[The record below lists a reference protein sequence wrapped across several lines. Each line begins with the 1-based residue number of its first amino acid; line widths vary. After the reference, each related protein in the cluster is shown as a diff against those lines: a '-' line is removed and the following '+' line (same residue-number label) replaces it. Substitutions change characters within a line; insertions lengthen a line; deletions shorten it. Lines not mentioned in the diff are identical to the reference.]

1 MTMAGRRIAVAAGIV
16 LLLAGGVAG
25 VWLYRTLGH
34 GGPLKTVYAAF
45 DKQDDWKEYGGTWQY
60 VDGVM
65 RNISDERG
73 AKLMSGSVGWTNYSV
88 EADVLLLGQYGDAG
102 LILRASDEEQGVD
115 AYHGYMAGL
124 RDLDNALLLGRA
136 DYGWKEYV
144 AKTIAPRVYAQQWY
158 HLKFL
163 AYGCDFAVATTTPS
177 GETISAAVE
186 DPGCLPA
193 GRFGLK
199 SYNTGAE
206 WKNVVVRP
214 ATAQD
219 LASMTGGVTPPR
231 AEPNAYPLGSI
242 PAPYDRYFE
251 PLQRDLE
258 AHHSDINAR
267 TIDSLRLL
275 PPDVSTQVTLHGVV
289 TLTSP
294 VLYVQDS
301 TGGLAIPAAHI
312 QAPVEIGDEIEAHGD
327 AVPRDFSSVLE
338 HADVRPLWSHTPVL
352 PVAVTAYQASTGAF
366 DAEYIEIEGVL
377 QGKQDEEGNRHVLVL
392 DDGSQS
398 FRAIA
403 VGEGPTA
410 HFGNLKLRSRIRL
423 RGICVVDPAY
433 TKDQTSFAVLLP
445 SLRDVEVLAGP
456 PWWTTGHVLALI
468 IGTLLLIL
476 SGFACYIQIERWR
489 MRAVLK
495 ERERLAHDMHD
506 TLAQSFA
513 GLGFQLE
520 AMQQELHEGGEVAS
534 QLKLARAMVR
544 DSHEEARRSIAALR
558 PDPLESAELLPALKS
573 CAARMI
579 NSNTAIQIETVCEG
593 SERSIPL
600 RTADAL
606 LHIGQ
611 EAITNAVRHAH
622 PSHVRIMLMY
632 AKNSVELVVADDG
645 CGFHLSSG
653 SAGFGTRGMQRR
665 AAAIGAKLKL
675 SSVAGRGT
683 TVRVS
688 ASLPLSFPKALWRT
702 VRMVQP
708 WKRDRN
714 EHDMQ

>member
-1 MTMAGRRIAVAAGIV
+1 MKTVGRRVSVAAGVV

-25 VWLYRTLGH
+25 VWLYRSVGR
-34 GGPLKTVYAAF
+34 GGPSKTVTAAF
-45 DKQDDWKEYGGTWQY
+45 DRQDDWKEYGGTWQY

-102 LILRASDEEQGVD
+102 LILRASDEEEGVD

-136 DYGWKEYV
+136 DYGWEEFV
-144 AKTIAPRVYAQQWY
+144 AKPIAPRVYAQQWY

-163 AYGCDFAVATTTPS
+163 AYGCDFAVAATAPS
-177 GETISAAVE
+177 GEKISTAVE
-186 DPGCLPA
+186 DPGCLPT

-219 LASMTGGVTPPR
+219 LADMTGGVRPPR
-231 AEPNAYPLGSI
+231 AEPFAYPLGSI
-242 PAPYDRYFE
+242 PAPYGRYFE

-258 AHHSDINAR
+258 AHFSEINTR

-275 PPDVSTQVTLHGVV
+275 PPGVSTQVAVHGVV

-294 VLYVQDS
+294 VLYAQDS
-301 TGGLAIPAAHI
+301 TGGLAIPAGQM
-312 QAPVEIGDEIEAHGD
+312 QAPVEIGDEIEARGD
-327 AVPRDFSSVLE
+327 AVPHDFSSELQ
-338 HADVRPLWSHTPVL
+338 HANVRPLWSHTPVL

-366 DAEYIEIEGVL
+366 DAEYVEIEGVL
-377 QGKQDEEGNRHVLVL
+377 EQKQEEEGNRHVLVL

-403 VGEGPTA
+403 VGEGPATR
-410 HFGNLKLRSRIRL
+410 FEKLKLQSRLRL

-445 SLRDVEVLAGP
+445 SLGNVEVLAGP
-456 PWWTTGHVLALI
+456 PWWTAGHIVALI
-468 IGTLLLIL
+468 IGTLLLTL
-476 SGFACYIQIERWR
+476 VGLAFYMQIERWR

-495 ERERLAHDMHD
+495 EHERLAHDMHD

-520 AMQQELHEGGEVAS
+520 AMQQELHEGGEVEP
-534 QLKLARAMVR
+534 QLEVAREMVR
-544 DSHEEARRSIAALR
+544 NSHEEARRSIAALR
-558 PDPLESAELLPALKS
+558 PEQLESAGLLPALKS
-573 CAARMI
+573 SAARMI
-579 NSNTAIQIETVCEG
+579 NSNAAIQVEIVSEG

-600 RTADAL
+600 RTADTL
-606 LHIGQ
+606 LRIGQ
-611 EAITNAVRHAH
+611 EAIANAVRHAH
-622 PSHVRIMLMY
+622 PSHVRIVLAY
-632 AKNSVELVVADDG
+632 SKSSVELAVADDG
-645 CGFHLSSG
+645 CGFHVSSE
-653 SAGFGTRGMQRR
+653 SDGFGTRGMRRR
-665 AAAIGAKLKL
+665 AAGIGAKLRL
-675 SSVAGRGT
+675 SSVVGQGT

-688 ASLPLSFPKALWRT
+688 ASLPPSFPISVWRT
-702 VRMVQP
+702 LRIIQP
-708 WKRDRN
+708 WRRERY
-714 EHDMQ
+714 EHDSQ